1 MLSNKPD
8 MFYRLRVQTSSAENG
23 MYVFYLRK
31 EFMLNPYFYV
41 QVVGSLQPYEDQST
55 FVEGSADS
63 GILPYFY
70 LAGCVVQLVAVL
82 LLSLQWVLFPLGIT
96 LFLWLIHILERNR
109 LAQTLYDAL
118 VYGRR

>member
-1 MLSNKPD
+1 
-8 MFYRLRVQTSSAENG
+8 

-82 LLSLQWVLFPLGIT
+82 LLSLQWVLFPREKQISPNALRCAGVRKAIAYDLFSGIGEIGCLSLT
-96 LFLWLIHILERNR
+96 KTPW
-109 LAQTLYDAL
+109 
-118 VYGRR
+118 